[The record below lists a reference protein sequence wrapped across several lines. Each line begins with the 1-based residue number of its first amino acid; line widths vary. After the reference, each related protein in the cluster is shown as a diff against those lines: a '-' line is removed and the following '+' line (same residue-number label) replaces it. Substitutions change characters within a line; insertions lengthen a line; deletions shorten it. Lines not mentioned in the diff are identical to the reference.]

1 MYLLIDGVLYRQGAN
16 GMMMNYISREED
28 IELLEDIHK
37 GVCGSHASWRL
48 IIGKAFWHGF
58 YWPTAKDDT
67 MDVIKKCRDCQFF
80 QKQIMKHVNPLQP
93 IDISWPFAVWVID
106 TMDILTRAPGGFRYL
121 FVRIDT
127 FTKWMEVVP
136 AINITQEVAVKFL
149 QNIIYRFGE
158 PRRVLTDNGT
168 QFKGA
173 KFVRCCANFGIQLQP
188 SSAAHP

>member
-1 MYLLIDGVLYRQGAN
+1 
-16 GMMMNYISREED
+16 
-28 IELLEDIHK
+28 
-37 GVCGSHASWRL
+37 
-48 IIGKAFWHGF
+48 
-58 YWPTAKDDT
+58 
-67 MDVIKKCRDCQFF
+67 
-80 QKQIMKHVNPLQP
+80 MKHVNPLQP

-158 PRRVLTDNGT
+158 PRRVLTDNGM